1 MVTTANRMTRSR
13 VRRLETIFDDVGA
26 QHAATP
32 HTPQLPAPTT
42 AAAKEVLE
50 KCQRL
55 ARENFDRRVAKTVA
69 TKILGDKSERFA
81 GTEADAVDIFSQVMH
96 QLRTQFLLQSQAF
109 APLFDLTDMAVEAR
123 HEANELLLSALTFL
137 ARPGSPAR
145 DWLEAS
151 GSDVLGDGKRAALEV
166 VRMLQERSEPFDSF
180 ESLLAVRIPSS
191 EDPDRGIREFNG
203 LLRDVQRSHNLP
215 EDAARVREQFRHG
228 LKVSATRVSA
238 LSFGDGASDLA
249 AALSSLQKQLE
260 RMQQDIRDLKRQ
272 KREGAPPAGKHLTR
286 SAAKHHRAGVK
297 PLGTAPPVSF
307 DKKSGAFVP
316 HCRNAEC
323 AQSGLKHWH
332 AECPNGG
339 PQSAHYCGAVENYE
353 TDCLAVRFQRFY
365 DAGDEHAF
373 ESLCM
378 MKGRPEVCELSA
390 CSFVTAEPTSL
401 RHFQDAAAS
410 AQDAA
415 ADDDGM
421 AQFGL
426 ATFHSDARGSIPPPP
441 AVWHPSALVAGGVPA
456 AHDPPVVV
464 PGSLGL
470 PGSVPSLQLGD
481 SAPAPLFAGMRIE
494 ASDIGSE
501 VSDNDQGSDNDSDGG
516 QRVAFGSFDTLG
528 HGSDSDL
535 ADGGASPAAA
545 PVYRP
550 RAPPSFLR
558 STLPNPVSARKSSH
572 ATRRNFAIFAA
583 HNPKEHFIHLDD
595 FTKEELWE
603 MLNRA
608 QEVKKAI
615 VSGDRS
621 FTPFKGKTMAMIF
634 SKPSLRTR
642 VSFETGFHLLGG
654 HAIYLGPDTI
664 DLGKR
669 EAIKDISRVLSR
681 YNDIIMARVFSHDH
695 IIELADY
702 ASVPVINGLTDYNHP
717 VQILAD
723 ALTILECSGKLEGIK
738 VVYVGDGNNIVHSWL
753 RLAAVMPIDFVC
765 CCPEGFEPDSATVER
780 AREGGVS
787 SITISHDPYEAVK
800 GADYIYG
807 DVWASMG
814 QKEEAEAREKLF
826 MPLQINSALMEH
838 AGPDCRFLHCLPAER
853 GRECTDEVVE
863 APYSVVFQQAENRMH
878 AQNAV
883 MLKLLGC

>member
-42 AAAKEVLE
+42 AAAREVLD
-50 KCQRL
+50 KCQQL
-55 ARENFDRRVAKTVA
+55 ARENFDRRVAKIVA

-81 GTEADAVDIFSQVMH
+81 GTEADAVDIFSQLMH
-96 QLRTQFLLQSQAF
+96 ELRTQFLLQSQAF
-109 APLFDLTDMAVEAR
+109 APLFDLTDMTVAAR
-123 HEANELLLSALTFL
+123 HEGNELLLSALTFL

-151 GSDVLGDGKRAALEV
+151 GSDVPGDGKRAALEV
-166 VRMLQERSEPFDSF
+166 FLKALGNAALYRDLANSLARADQRQGV
-180 ESLLAVRIPSS
+180 SLLTI
-191 EDPDRGIREFNG
+191 
-203 LLRDVQRSHNLP
+203 Q
-215 EDAARVREQFRHG
+215 ARVREQFRHG
-228 LKVSATRVSA
+228 LKVSGTPISA

-307 DKKSGAFVP
+307 DKKSGTFVP

-339 PQSAHYCGAVENYE
+339 PHSAHYCGAVEADYE

-373 ESLCM
+373 ESLCTM
-378 MKGRPEVCELSA
+378 EGRPEVVELSA
-390 CSFVTAEPTSL
+390 HSFVTAEPTSL

-426 ATFHSDARGSIPPPP
+426 ATFHSGARGSIPPPP
-441 AVWHPSALVAGGVPA
+441 AVRHPSALVAGGVPT
-456 AHDPPVVV
+456 AHDPPVAI

-516 QRVAFGSFDTLG
+516 QRVAFGSFGTLE
-528 HGSDSDL
+528 HGS
-535 ADGGASPAAA
+535 DGGASPVAT
-545 PVYRP
+545 PVCRP
-550 RAPPSFLR
+550 RTPPSFLR
-558 STLPNPVSARKSSH
+558 CALMSSVLCCSLLASATASLV
-572 ATRRNFAIFAA
+572 A
-583 HNPKEHFIHLDD
+583 
-595 FTKEELWE
+595 
-603 MLNRA
+603 
-608 QEVKKAI
+608 VGG
-615 VSGDRS
+615 GDRGLVEPGATARRS
-621 FTPFKGKTMAMIF
+621 TGDLFASIPPLGAAGIRDWPPDDGVLLSLSSML
-634 SKPSLRTR
+634 KPPWDSACLGSS
-642 VSFETGFHLLGG
+642 VALLS
-654 HAIYLGPDTI
+654 AVDPPCPLGPGGAQFATDNLQFTSGFFRACI
-664 DLGKR
+664 PIA
-669 EAIKDISRVLSR
+669 ELS
-681 YNDIIMARVFSHDH
+681 S
-695 IIELADY
+695 ADQ
-702 ASVPVINGLTDYNHP
+702 P
-717 VQILAD
+717 Q
-723 ALTILECSGKLEGIK
+723 SG
-738 VVYVGDGNNIVHSWL
+738 
-753 RLAAVMPIDFVC
+753 
-765 CCPEGFEPDSATVER
+765 
-780 AREGGVS
+780 
-787 SITISHDPYEAVK
+787 
-800 GADYIYG
+800 
-807 DVWASMG
+807 
-814 QKEEAEAREKLF
+814 
-826 MPLQINSALMEH
+826 
-838 AGPDCRFLHCLPAER
+838 
-853 GRECTDEVVE
+853 
-863 APYSVVFQQAENRMH
+863 
-878 AQNAV
+878 
-883 MLKLLGC
+883 

>member
-1 MVTTANRMTRSR
+1 MTRSR

-26 QHAATP
+26 QHTATP
-32 HTPQLPAPTT
+32 HTPQLPAPST
-42 AAAKEVLE
+42 AAAREVLD
-50 KCQRL
+50 KCQQL
-55 ARENFDRRVAKTVA
+55 ARDNFDRKVAKIVA
-69 TKILGDKSERFA
+69 TKILGDKSDRFA
-81 GTEADAVDIFSQVMH
+81 GTESDAVDIFSQIMH
-96 QLRTQFLLQSQAF
+96 ELRAQFLLQSQAL
-109 APLFDLTDMAVEAR
+109 APRFDLTDMTVAAR
-123 HEANELLLSALTFL
+123 HEGNELLLSALTFL

-151 GSDVLGDGKRAALEV
+151 GSDVPGDGKRAALEV

-215 EDAARVREQFRHG
+215 EDAVKRQFLKALGNSALYRDLANSLARADQRQGVSLLTIQARMREQFRHG
-228 LKVSATRVSA
+228 LKSADR
-238 LSFGDGASDLA
+238 
-249 AALSSLQKQLE
+249 QLE

-339 PQSAHYCGAVENYE
+339 PQSAHYCGAVEDYE
-353 TDCLAVRFQRFY
+353 ADCLAVRFRRFY

-378 MKGRPEVCELSA
+378 MEGRPEVCELSA

-441 AVWHPSALVAGGVPA
+441 AVRHPSALVAGGVPA

-481 SAPAPLFAGMRIE
+481 SAPAPLFAGMGIE

-516 QRVAFGSFDTLG
+516 QRVAFGSFGTLG

-558 STLPNPVSARKSSH
+558 CALMSSVLCCSLLASATASLV
-572 ATRRNFAIFAA
+572 A
-583 HNPKEHFIHLDD
+583 
-595 FTKEELWE
+595 
-603 MLNRA
+603 
-608 QEVKKAI
+608 VGG
-615 VSGDRS
+615 GDR
-621 FTPFKGKTMAMIF
+621 
-634 SKPSLRTR
+634 
-642 VSFETGFHLLGG
+642 
-654 HAIYLGPDTI
+654 
-664 DLGKR
+664 
-669 EAIKDISRVLSR
+669 
-681 YNDIIMARVFSHDH
+681 
-695 IIELADY
+695 
-702 ASVPVINGLTDYNHP
+702 GL
-717 VQILAD
+717 
-723 ALTILECSGKLEGIK
+723 
-738 VVYVGDGNNIVHSWL
+738 
-753 RLAAVMPIDFVC
+753 
-765 CCPEGFEPDSATVER
+765 VER
-780 AREGGVS
+780 PESPSVGLLE
-787 SITISHDPYEAVK
+787 ISLLRFHHLVLQTSAI
-800 GADYIYG
+800 GRQ
-807 DVWASMG
+807 SM
-814 QKEEAEAREKLF
+814 EFSCVL
-826 MPLQINSALMEH
+826 LQCSN
-838 AGPDCRFLHCLPAER
+838 RR
-853 GRECTDEVVE
+853 G
-863 APYSVVFQQAENRMH
+863 S
-878 AQNAV
+878 
-883 MLKLLGC
+883 LLV

>member
-55 ARENFDRRVAKTVA
+55 ARENFDRKVAKTVA
-69 TKILGDKSERFA
+69 TKILGDKSGRFA
-81 GTEADAVDIFSQVMH
+81 GTETDAVDIFSQVMH
-96 QLRTQFLLQSQAF
+96 ELRTQFLLQSHAF

-151 GSDVLGDGKRAALEV
+151 GSDVPGDGKRAALEV

-180 ESLLAVRIPSS
+180 ESLLAFLKALGNSALYRDLANSLARADQRQGVS
-191 EDPDRGIREFNG
+191 
-203 LLRDVQRSHNLP
+203 LLTIQ
-215 EDAARVREQFRHG
+215 ARVREQFRHG
-228 LKVSATRVSA
+228 LKVSDTRVSA
-238 LSFGDGASDLA
+238 LSFDDGASDVA
-249 AALSSLQKQLE
+249 AALSSPQKQLE
-260 RMQQDIRDLKRQ
+260 RMQHDIRDLKRQ
-272 KREGAPPAGKHLTR
+272 KRDGAPPAGKHLPR
-286 SAAKHHRAGVK
+286 SAAKHHRTGVK

-339 PQSAHYCGAVENYE
+339 PQSAHYCGAVEDYE

-365 DAGDEHAF
+365 DGGDEHAF
-373 ESLCM
+373 ESLCTM
-378 MKGRPEVCELSA
+378 EGRPEVVELSA
-390 CSFVTAEPTSL
+390 HSFVPAEPTSL

-426 ATFHSDARGSIPPPP
+426 ATFHSGARGSIPPPP
-441 AVWHPSALVAGGVPA
+441 AVRHPSALVAGGVPA

-494 ASDIGSE
+494 TSDIGSE

-516 QRVAFGSFDTLG
+516 QRVAFGSFGTLG
-528 HGSDSDL
+528 RGSDSDL

-558 STLPNPVSARKSSH
+558 CALMSSVLCCSLLASAT
-572 ATRRNFAIFAA
+572 A
-583 HNPKEHFIHLDD
+583 
-595 FTKEELWE
+595 
-603 MLNRA
+603 
-608 QEVKKAI
+608 
-615 VSGDRS
+615 
-621 FTPFKGKTMAMIF
+621 
-634 SKPSLRTR
+634 SL
-642 VSFETGFHLLGG
+642 V
-654 HAIYLGPDTI
+654 A
-664 DLGKR
+664 
-669 EAIKDISRVLSR
+669 
-681 YNDIIMARVFSHDH
+681 
-695 IIELADY
+695 
-702 ASVPVINGLTDYNHP
+702 
-717 VQILAD
+717 
-723 ALTILECSGKLEGIK
+723 
-738 VVYVGDGNNIVHSWL
+738 VGDGDRGLV
-753 RLAAVMPIDFVC
+753 
-765 CCPEGFEPDSATVER
+765 EPGATARRSTGDLFTSDSPLGSLDIRDWPPDDRVLLSPSSMLKPPWDSARLSSSV
-780 AREGGVS
+780 ALLSDVDPPYPLGSGGAQFGTDNLQFTS
-787 SITISHDPYEAVK
+787 RFFCTCIPAAELSP
-800 GADYIYG
+800 ADQPQSG
-807 DVWASMG
+807 
-814 QKEEAEAREKLF
+814 
-826 MPLQINSALMEH
+826 
-838 AGPDCRFLHCLPAER
+838 
-853 GRECTDEVVE
+853 
-863 APYSVVFQQAENRMH
+863 
-878 AQNAV
+878 
-883 MLKLLGC
+883 